1 MSGFPSFR
9 WKKRYKRYCEQMKAV
24 VSTFEDV
31 AGEGAARAYSLLASM
46 AMSRHFRRL
55 RDGITGQL
63 GSTRRAMGEAD
74 GAATPGLTKGNT
86 PRLRL
91 LDQSLRRQRAFQ
103 QAGMAE
109 SHPWRPQKGLPER
122 SVSILRAWLFEHFL
136 HPYPSDVDKHILAR
150 QTGLSRSQVSNW
162 FINARVRLWKPMVEE
177 MYVEEMKEEEVNKQS
192 FHATAAQK
200 VGSNSQ
206 NYEPGA
212 LQIEPHSLSSVVCSI
227 NTRRHDQNPYPNPRL
242 GIQDAREL
250 TLGIQQHAKP
260 MLFAREPHG
269 NEGDVVAYRNLMGAQ
284 LLHDLT
290 G

>member
-1 MSGFPSFR
+1 
-9 WKKRYKRYCEQMKAV
+9 
-24 VSTFEDV
+24 
-31 AGEGAARAYSLLASM
+31 M
-46 AMSRHFRRL
+46 A
-55 RDGITGQL
+55 T
-63 GSTRRAMGEAD
+63 
-74 GAATPGLTKGNT
+74 
-86 PRLRL
+86 
-91 LDQSLRRQRAFQ
+91 
-103 QAGMAE
+103 AE
-109 SHPWRPQKGLPER
+109 RVPER

-136 HPYPSDVDKHILAR
+136 HLYPSDVDKHILAR
-150 QTGLSRSQVSNW
+150 QTGLSRSQVRPIFPLFYTKLSRVRKIYTDPNRWSKWQVSNW

-177 MYVEEMKEEEVNKQS
+177 MYVEEMKEEEINKQS
-192 FHATAAQK
+192 SHATAAQK
-200 VGSNSQ
+200 IGSNSQ

-250 TLGIQQHAKP
+250 TLGIQQHGKP

>member
-1 MSGFPSFR
+1 
-9 WKKRYKRYCEQMKAV
+9 
-24 VSTFEDV
+24 
-31 AGEGAARAYSLLASM
+31 
-46 AMSRHFRRL
+46 
-55 RDGITGQL
+55 
-63 GSTRRAMGEAD
+63 
-74 GAATPGLTKGNT
+74 
-86 PRLRL
+86 
-91 LDQSLRRQRAFQ
+91 
-103 QAGMAE
+103 MAE
-109 SHPWRPQKGLPER
+109 SHPWRPQKRAPER

-212 LQIEPHSLSSVVCSI
+212 LQIEPHPLLRGLQHQY
-227 NTRRHDQNPYPNPRL
+227 RRHDQNPYPNPRL

-250 TLGIQQHAKP
+250 TLGIQQHAADAFRK
-260 MLFAREPHG
+260 
-269 NEGDVVAYRNLMGAQ
+269 GA
-284 LLHDLT
+284 T
-290 G
+290 WE